1 MFWYQIPANLKKP
14 LELGMDFMVLL
25 CCGNHLLSAVLQ
37 LKGQCTECPLNTDD
51 PKRCS
56 FKGAWEL
63 LQLCI
68 QLGLLWTVRSSGL
81 YIERSS

>member
-1 MFWYQIPANLKKP
+1 MFWYQIPANLKKT

-63 LQLCI
+63 LQLRI
-68 QLGLLWTVRSSGL
+68 QLGLL
-81 YIERSS
+81 